1 MKFFSAILASSALV
15 AITSAH
21 TTIWNIYVN
30 DVNQGVG
37 NTAGG
42 YIRFPPNNSPVKD
55 LTSKDL
61 TCNVANTPNTKTV
74 TAAAGD
80 KVINLIFLGTTS

>member
-1 MKFFSAILASSALV
+1 MKFSALLASSALV
-15 AITSAH
+15 AIASAH

-61 TCNVANTPNTKTV
+61 TCNVANVAAAKTV
-74 TAAAGD
+74 DVVAGD
-80 KVINLIFLGTTS
+80 KVIS